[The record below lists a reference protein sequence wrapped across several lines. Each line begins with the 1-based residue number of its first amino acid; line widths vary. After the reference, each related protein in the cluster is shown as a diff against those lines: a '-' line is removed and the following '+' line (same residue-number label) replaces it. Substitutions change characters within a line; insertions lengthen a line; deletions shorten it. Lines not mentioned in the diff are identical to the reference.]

1 MILNNIRGPPLL
13 FVKYFFKI
21 LHIER
26 NKNMMYGNNGNNG
39 YPQGSTNNLWFGNNY
54 SSGNSQASRSMM
66 GNPMNPNGMM
76 QGIQQPMQQPMQQMQ
91 PNSGQLN
98 MNPQFPMPQSINNII
113 EVMGPESANNFAVG
127 PNSHVM
133 LTDTKRPVVYSK
145 ESDDSGYSETRAF
158 LLTEIPLF
166 EENNSTLQQNTQP
179 MNVEYATKAD
189 LEETRRMVKSELNET
204 KKFVEDLVMNHE

>member
-1 MILNNIRGPPLL
+1 
-13 FVKYFFKI
+13 
-21 LHIER
+21 
-26 NKNMMYGNNGNNG
+26 MMYGNNGNG

-66 GNPMNPNGMM
+66 GNPMMNPNGMM
-76 QGIQQPMQQPMQQMQ
+76 QQMQQ
-91 PNSGQLN
+91 NSGQQN
-98 MNPQFPMPQSINNII
+98 MNQQFPMPQTINNII

-166 EENNSTLQQNTQP
+166 EENNSIPQQNTQT

-189 LEETRRMVKSELNET
+189 LEETRRMVKSDLDET

>member
-1 MILNNIRGPPLL
+1 
-13 FVKYFFKI
+13 
-21 LHIER
+21 
-26 NKNMMYGNNGNNG
+26 MMYGNNGNG

-66 GNPMNPNGMM
+66 GNPMMNPNGMM
-76 QGIQQPMQQPMQQMQ
+76 QGMQQPMQQSMQ
-91 PNSGQLN
+91 QMQQNSGQPN

-166 EENNSTLQQNTQP
+166 EENNSAIQQNTQST
-179 MNVEYATKAD
+179 NVEYATKAD
-189 LEETRRMVKSELNET
+189 LEETRRMVKSDLDET